1 MNKTRVNPAPPTPT
15 STPALQSQQLFSHSR
30 EIKIEH
36 AGEIY
41 RLSLTSNNKLILTK

>member
-1 MNKTRVNPAPPTPT
+1 MNKTLANPPTPIPAGI
-15 STPALQSQQLFSHSR
+15 PALQSQQLFSHTR

-36 AGEIY
+36 AGEVY